1 MAEKAVEGGSTGGR
15 ERGRRRRSAGWLRVA
30 RIGLATHTLA
40 KLAGASCLTRKLP
53 CRRHFARQPSG
64 AETLQYQCA
73 ADDLW
78 RGGGGGALLAE
89 GGAGRGGLGAKG
101 KRNSKQPKPAIV
113 LCFSGGGPPDG
124 SCLVVLGGPWSK
136 LFGGRG
142 SQ

>member
-1 MAEKAVEGGSTGGR
+1 MAEKRWRAGVPEGGSGGR
-15 ERGRRRRSAGWLRVA
+15 AQKERGWLRVA

-78 RGGGGGALLAE
+78 RGVGGGVAAE
-89 GGAGRGGLGAKG
+89 GGAGRGGLGQKASETG
-101 KRNSKQPKPAIV
+101 V
-113 LCFSGGGPPDG
+113 M
-124 SCLVVLGGPWSK
+124 
-136 LFGGRG
+136 
-142 SQ
+142 